1 MSIGKNSSTSIRD
14 RVEHFTTNLGG
25 FTAFI
30 VRQSLILH
38 TMGLN
43 YQIDLAAMMAQKDNV
58 PAKKEQ
64 DVKSLPEVTIDEKKI
79 VTYCLLR
86 RFFLERARS
95 EVSVVEFASDI
106 VPSMDGQIRKPFKHM
121 LEKQKMK
128 FMLKTM
134 VVGVDASGSC
144 VKLTVEPAAG
154 GEQSILDVV
163 DDKC

>member
-1 MSIGKNSSTSIRD
+1 
-14 RVEHFTTNLGG
+14 
-25 FTAFI
+25 
-30 VRQSLILH
+30 
-38 TMGLN
+38 
-43 YQIDLAAMMAQKDNV
+43 
-58 PAKKEQ
+58 
-64 DVKSLPEVTIDEKKI
+64 
-79 VTYCLLR
+79 
-86 RFFLERARS
+86 
-95 EVSVVEFASDI
+95 
-106 VPSMDGQIRKPFKHM
+106 MDGQIRKPFKHM